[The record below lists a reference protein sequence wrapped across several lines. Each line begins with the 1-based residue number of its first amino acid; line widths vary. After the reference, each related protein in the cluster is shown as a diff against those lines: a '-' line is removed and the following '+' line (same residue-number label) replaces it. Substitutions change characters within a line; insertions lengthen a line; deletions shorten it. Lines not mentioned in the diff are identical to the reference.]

1 GDPLPPGAIMRLGTA
16 RLRQPV
22 WVTAIA
28 FTADG
33 KQLVS
38 ASNHVI
44 RVWDAATGKEG
55 RQLKAIN
62 IMGLAV
68 SPLGKVMASAQNNN
82 VQGWDVATG
91 KPKFSHHTPGFAV
104 AISPDGRVL
113 ATGGRNAEKS
123 DPVVLWDLRT
133 GNKLRSLSGSMYQVF
148 GLAFSPNGKSL
159 AAVSC
164 RDSGFAPP
172 RSARP
177 QIVRLWDVET
187 GKLQE
192 LDGHALVAGGGAA
205 RKRGEDW
212 AGGAT
217 SLAFSPDG
225 KVLATG
231 GHDGALIFWDTTTRK
246 QLRKIKLAEDVY
258 YHRKISYSGGTHA
271 LAFAPNGKTIA

>member
-1 GDPLPPGAIMRLGTA
+1 
-16 RLRQPV
+16 
-22 WVTAIA
+22 A

-38 ASNHVI
+38 AANHVI
-44 RVWDAATGKEG
+44 RVWDAATGKEV

-82 VQGWDVATG
+82 VQVWDLATG
-91 KPKFSHHTPGFAV
+91 KPKFSRHTPGFVV

-113 ATGGRNAEKS
+113 ATGGRNAGRS
-123 DPVVLWDLRT
+123 DPVELWDLPT

-148 GLAFSPNGKSL
+148 GLAFSPSGKSL

-164 RDSGFAPP
+164 GDSGFSPP
-172 RSARP
+172 KRARP
-177 QIVRLWDVET
+177 EIIRLWEVET
-187 GKLQE
+187 GKLHE
-192 LDGHALVAGGGAA
+192 LDGH
-205 RKRGEDW
+205 

-225 KVLATG
+225 KVLVTG
-231 GHDGALIFWDTTTRK
+231 GHDGTLIWWDSASRK
-246 QLRKIKLAEDVY
+246 QLRKIKLVEDVY
-258 YHRKISYSGGTHA
+258 YHPKRSRIGSGGIHA
-271 LAFAPNGKTIA
+271 LAFAPNGKTIASANHDVTHRLFDASTGK